1 MTAYLGLG
9 TNLGEDKTGI
19 LHQAIDHIGEQVGRV
34 LACSSFMESEPWGFS
49 SDNRFLN
56 AVVAID
62 TALSPHELLETTQSI
77 ERLMG
82 RTHKTVDGNY
92 TDRNI
97 DIDIL
102 LYGDCVIATA
112 ELTIPHAHLLQRQFV
127 YIPLLEIA
135 PDVIYPTNGIPLSEL
150 VR

>member
-19 LHQAIDHIGEQVGRV
+19 LHQAIDHIGEQAGRV

-77 ERLMG
+77 EQHMG
-82 RTHKTVDGNY
+82 MRDGKLRSSN
-92 TDRNI
+92 DR
-97 DIDIL
+97 
-102 LYGDCVIATA
+102 IA
-112 ELTIPHAHLLQRQFV
+112 I
-127 YIPLLEIA
+127 
-135 PDVIYPTNGIPLSEL
+135 
-150 VR
+150 

>member
-1 MTAYLGLG
+1 MRAYLGLG
-9 TNLGEDKTGI
+9 TNLGNRVGNLNRAVALI
-19 LHQAIDHIGEQVGRV
+19 AEQVGPV
-34 LACSSFMESEPWGFS
+34 LACSSFVRSEPWGFH
-49 SDNRFLN
+49 SDNTFLN

-62 TALSPHELLETTQSI
+62 TPLTPHQLLATTQTI
-77 ERLMG
+77 EKSMG

-102 LYGDCVIATA
+102 LYGDSVIATA
-112 ELTIPHAHLLQRQFV
+112 ELTIPHAHMLQRRFV